1 MPCDLSRESRL
12 NWRKSSY
19 SLVNGECV
27 EVARQ
32 QAGEVAVRDSN
43 DAGGAILLYAPTSWG
58 HFIEVVKDA
67 A

>member
-1 MPCDLSRESRL
+1 MPYDPSRESCLR
-12 NWRKSSY
+12 WRKSSY
-19 SLVNGECV
+19 SVGNGACV